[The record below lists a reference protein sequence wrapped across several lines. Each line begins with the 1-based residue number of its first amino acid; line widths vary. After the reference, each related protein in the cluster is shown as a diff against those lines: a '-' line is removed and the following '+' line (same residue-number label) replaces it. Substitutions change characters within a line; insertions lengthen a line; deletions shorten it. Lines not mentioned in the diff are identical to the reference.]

1 MIRIVKALLTQHEW
15 QKNALTQQLL
25 SGAQQRRDLD
35 LSIQENLQN
44 ITNACIMPA
53 LIRPEIEMARMHYWK
68 NQEQTR
74 AALVADRDALDM
86 RQATLTERKIEVDTV
101 LKMLERH
108 QSRQLEKKRM
118 AMMLTQQNNSDEWI
132 AQRRELE

>member
-1 MIRIVKALLTQHEW
+1 M
-15 QKNALTQQLL
+15 
-25 SGAQQRRDLD
+25 
-35 LSIQENLQN
+35 
-44 ITNACIMPA
+44 
-53 LIRPEIEMARMHYWK
+53 
-68 NQEQTR
+68 
-74 AALVADRDALDM
+74 ADRDALDM